1 MIEAFPQVLKGPVVY
16 IANLTKRSA
25 ITDLV
30 DDVFNYVNTR
40 FFKNEKVIAKD
51 ANSEQY
57 IECEVVGF
65 VTSATNETSPN
76 GKIQTE
82 DVKYRVKRIEA
93 NGKSPML
100 WTVNA
105 DQIRRSKKNNSL
117 PFSKDKLKLFLKQC
131 IEYND
136 IRMLTIKQD
145 VYKKYVTDAN
155 ITSLASF
162 YVGKQ
167 PIFDLSK
174 VLADKKEKDKKKK
187 QEQKK
192 TEKKQKKSLENGT
205 TPTNKNGKVKKNGK
219 QSSLDDFV
227 TKDGAK
233 IAELKKQKKLEDEEA
248 KRRKEEENRKRKE
261 MEAERLKLLAEERKK
276 RLADLM
282 QLVQVTVRNLNAVKD
297 DLELQ
302 DQKPLPIAKPVR
314 TVFPEKYFSDAV
326 MVIEFISSYT
336 DILEDKDKFRNG
348 IDFSLMERALLAREV
363 AGPLSDILQV
373 LLGSIF
379 SLQIEEANEID
390 IEYESGPITFKD
402 NIPTDQQE
410 LIKSATVAATW
421 PQKYLSMNM
430 SELPIDATTLTE
442 LLRLHFLI
450 SGAKLTETG
459 SKYRFQERGGF
470 QNTDDPGVMF
480 CVENPH
486 ILKALTRST
495 VYELPMD
502 DIMAILRVLI
512 NQILS
517 YSSVRDMVEER
528 LESSNKA
535 KMALKNLLSA
545 ERKRE
550 SQFTADKKEVFEEV
564 KKLMETFEGTDE
576 EKAAHKEQ
584 LDKKADLKIKNLEFL
599 AEREKKKFTDQL
611 DKLKREIFDYQLC
624 LGSDRAYRTYWLFE
638 SLPGLFIEHD
648 TFGGLCI
655 ESPVT
660 NIHGL
665 ANCPPEKRYLFIK
678 NMLQEQQNN
687 NLNDKDKENKVS
699 NTLEAKPKT
708 NDAPKLPEN
717 ESEPVAAAPPV
728 QPEINYSQRDLFM
741 CTGDYDTC
749 RVHNVNDKERVTWT
763 FLHTEEEINAL
774 IDSLNPRG
782 YREKMLKEQLESQR
796 ELILYHTKK
805 CPVDKLQVDAET
817 IEQRIEQIIN
827 DKSKAYSNANLNYP
841 KGTNISDILLTD
853 IRSNI
858 LELEFKVTTGQLGT
872 LAVKDRM
879 AWRSALESSNYDMQA
894 PCLQWGPFGQFQE
907 GMCSNFRLLLIFDI
921 SSHDKKNF
929 NVDSKGKQKV
939 IQQNGK
945 VPVKKEDDENDEN
958 DEEDED
964 EDDKSSLAN
973 MKYEDP
979 GTFISDND
987 DEMTAES
994 EAQYKQIHGLSC
1006 ALLQIAQSID
1016 VKYFKPPYGN
1026 LKSGGKYGTKEENAE
1041 KAQRSLER
1049 WQVSLMNCQNASQL
1063 FLHYNVLYDAI
1074 KWTRSAQNAKCS
1086 CRSSKDPDKLLL
1098 CDGCNI
1104 GRHIYC
1110 LKPKL
1115 TVSDFA
1121 TLDSFNGYRFDFQ
1134 FCL

>member
-76 GKIQTE
+76 GKIPTE

-155 ITSLASF
+155 ITSLSSF

-390 IEYESGPITFKD
+390 IEYETGPITFKD

-442 LLRLHFLI
+442 LLRLHFLV

-550 SQFTADKKEVFEEV
+550 SQFTADKKEVFEEI
-564 KKLMETFEGTDE
+564 KKTMETFEGTDE

-584 LDKKADLKIKNLEFL
+584 LEKKADLKIKNLEFL

-648 TFGGLCI
+648 TFGGQCI
-655 ESPVT
+655 ENPVT

-699 NTLEAKPKT
+699 NTLDAKPKT

-741 CTGDYDTC
+741 CTGDYETC
-749 RVHNVNDKERVTWT
+749 RVHNVNDKDRVTWT

-805 CPVDKLQVDAET
+805 CPVDKLQVDPET

-879 AWRSALESSNYDMQA
+879 AWRSALESNNYDMQA
-894 PCLQWGPFGQFQE
+894 NYLQWGPFGQFQE
-907 GMCSNFRLLLIFDI
+907 GMRLALKM
-921 SSHDKKNF
+921 S
-929 NVDSKGKQKV
+929 VYY
-939 IQQNGK
+939 
-945 VPVKKEDDENDEN
+945 PVE
-958 DEEDED
+958 
-964 EDDKSSLAN
+964 
-973 MKYEDP
+973 
-979 GTFISDND
+979 F
-987 DEMTAES
+987 
-994 EAQYKQIHGLSC
+994 
-1006 ALLQIAQSID
+1006 
-1016 VKYFKPPYGN
+1016 
-1026 LKSGGKYGTKEENAE
+1026 
-1041 KAQRSLER
+1041 
-1049 WQVSLMNCQNASQL
+1049 
-1063 FLHYNVLYDAI
+1063 
-1074 KWTRSAQNAKCS
+1074 
-1086 CRSSKDPDKLLL
+1086 
-1098 CDGCNI
+1098 
-1104 GRHIYC
+1104 
-1110 LKPKL
+1110 
-1115 TVSDFA
+1115 
-1121 TLDSFNGYRFDFQ
+1121 
-1134 FCL
+1134 

>member
-25 ITDLV
+25 ISDLV

-40 FFKNEKVIAKD
+40 YFKNEKVVAKD
-51 ANSEQY
+51 PNSDQF

-65 VTSATNETSPN
+65 VTSATETSPN
-76 GKIQTE
+76 GKVPTE
-82 DVKYRVKRIEA
+82 DVKYRVKRTEA

-100 WTVNA
+100 WTVNP
-105 DQIRRSKKNNSL
+105 DQIRRRKKDSSL

-145 VYKKYVTDAN
+145 AYKRYVTDAN
-155 ITSLASF
+155 ITSLSSF

-167 PIFDLSK
+167 PTFDLSK

-192 TEKKQKKSLENGT
+192 SDKEKKKKLENGVSKNGT
-205 TPTNKNGKVKKNGK
+205 TPNKNGKVKKASK

-261 MEAERLKLLAEERKK
+261 MEAERQKLLAEERKK

-302 DQKPLPIAKPVR
+302 DQKVLPTPTPVK
-314 TVFPEKYFSDAV
+314 TVFADKYFSDAV

-336 DILEDKDKFRNG
+336 AILEDKDKFRNG
-348 IDFSLMERALLAREV
+348 IDFSLMERALLTREI

-390 IEYESGPITFKD
+390 VEYESGPVTFKE
-402 NIPTDQQE
+402 NIPNGQQD
-410 LIKSATVAATW
+410 LIKQATVAATW
-421 PQKYLSMNM
+421 PQKYLSLTM

-442 LLRLHFLI
+442 LLRLHFLT
-450 SGAKLTETG
+450 SGAKLTEFGT
-459 SKYRFQERGGF
+459 KYRFQERGGF

-480 CVENPH
+480 CIENPH
-486 ILKALTRST
+486 ILKALSKQT
-495 VYELPMD
+495 VYELPTD
-502 DIMAILRVLI
+502 DILSILRVLI

-517 YSSVRDMVEER
+517 YSSVRDLVEER
-528 LESSNKA
+528 LENSNKA
-535 KMALKNLLSA
+535 KIALKNLLSA

-550 SQFTADKKEVFEEV
+550 STLAAEKKEVLEEV
-564 KKLMETFEGTDE
+564 KKAMETFEGTEE
-576 EKAAHKEQ
+576 EKLAHKDG
-584 LDKKADLKIKNLEFL
+584 LDKKADLKIKNLEFM

-611 DKLKREIFDYQLC
+611 DQLKSEIFDYQLC

-648 TFGGLCI
+648 PFGGQCF
-655 ESPVT
+655 ENPVT

-665 ANCPPEKRYLFIK
+665 ATCPPEKRYLFIK

-687 NLNDKDKENKVS
+687 NSNDKDKENKVS
-699 NTLEAKPKT
+699 NTLDAKPKT
-708 NDAPKLPEN
+708 NENTAKLPE
-717 ESEPVAAAPPV
+717 SEAEAVAPAPVT
-728 QPEINYSQRDLFM
+728 PEITYSQRDLFM
-741 CTGDYDTC
+741 CTGDYETC
-749 RVHNVNDKERVTWT
+749 RVHNINDKSRVTWS
-763 FLHTEEEINAL
+763 FLHTEEELNAL

-782 YREKMLKEQLESQR
+782 FREKLLKEQLESQR

-805 CPVDKLQVDAET
+805 CPVDKLTVEPDT
-817 IEQRIEQIIN
+817 IEQRIEQITN
-827 DKSKAYSNANLNYP
+827 EKSKVYSNANFNYP
-841 KGTNISDILLTD
+841 KGTQISEVMLNE

-858 LELEFKVTTGQLGT
+858 LELEFKVTTGQLGV

-879 AWRSALESSNYDMQA
+879 QWRAALEANNYDMQA
-894 PCLQWGPFGQFQE
+894 NSLQWGPYGQFQE
-907 GMCSNFRLLLIFDI
+907 GNQENNNNNILSMQACAANRLFLCVF
-921 SSHDKKNF
+921 SF
-929 NVDSKGKQKV
+929 
-939 IQQNGK
+939 
-945 VPVKKEDDENDEN
+945 
-958 DEEDED
+958 
-964 EDDKSSLAN
+964 KS
-973 MKYEDP
+973 
-979 GTFISDND
+979 
-987 DEMTAES
+987 
-994 EAQYKQIHGLSC
+994 
-1006 ALLQIAQSID
+1006 LQIPRA
-1016 VKYFKPPYGN
+1016 
-1026 LKSGGKYGTKEENAE
+1026 KSRLFNKMERNRSRRK
-1041 KAQRSLER
+1041 KA
-1049 WQVSLMNCQNASQL
+1049 
-1063 FLHYNVLYDAI
+1063 
-1074 KWTRSAQNAKCS
+1074 KAKKMTM
-1086 CRSSKDPDKLLL
+1086 RM
-1098 CDGCNI
+1098 I
-1104 GRHIYC
+1104 THR
-1110 LKPKL
+1110 
-1115 TVSDFA
+1115 
-1121 TLDSFNGYRFDFQ
+1121 
-1134 FCL
+1134 